1 MLGSRFSFE
10 AYAKNEREKAAKC
23 LVKTTDVQWDSDGHT
38 LT

>member
-10 AYAKNEREKAAKC
+10 AYAKNVRDRATNCSLKITEVILDA
-23 LVKTTDVQWDSDGHT
+23 DGHV